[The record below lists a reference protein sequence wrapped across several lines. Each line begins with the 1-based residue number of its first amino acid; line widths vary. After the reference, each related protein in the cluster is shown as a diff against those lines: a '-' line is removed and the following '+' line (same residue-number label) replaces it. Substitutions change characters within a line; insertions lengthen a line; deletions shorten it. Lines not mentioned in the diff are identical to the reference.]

1 MEMPCLFTKGHRYAV
16 AFSGGLDSTVLLYGA
31 HKILGDDVVAM
42 LGVGANF
49 PGSEQR
55 EAEEFCVK
63 NNIPL
68 IKIPFDFTA
77 VPEFVEN
84 GAERCYYCKRA
95 LFSLFKKTAEK
106 MGAELVDGTNLSDEG
121 DYRPG
126 RRAAEEIG
134 VKSPFLQAG
143 MGKAE
148 IRALAKQWGLGVWQ
162 KPSMACLASRI
173 AYGKEINADLLQKID
188 GAETEIRELGY
199 AQVRLRVLS
208 EVELR
213 VELEPFDSVDEEK
226 ITGIVN
232 GIFGAQKKINF
243 ARYKTGC
250 LNNLKK

>member
-31 HKILGDDVVAM
+31 HKILGDDVVAL
-42 LGVGANF
+42 LGVGVNF
-49 PGSEQR
+49 PESEQR

-95 LFSLFKKTAEK
+95 LFSLFKQAAEEL
-106 MGAELVDGTNLSDEG
+106 GAELVDGTNLSDEG

-126 RRAAEEIG
+126 RRAAEKIG

-148 IRALAKQWGLGVWQ
+148 IRALAKQWGLAVWQ

-173 AYGKEINADLLQKID
+173 AYGKEITADLLQKID

-199 AQVRLRVLS
+199 AQVRVRVLS
-208 EVELR
+208 EMELR
-213 VELEPFDSVDEEK
+213 VELEPFDLVDEKK

-232 GIFGAQKKINF
+232 GVFGAQKRINF

-250 LNNLKK
+250 FNNLKK